1 MHVVRC
7 MLNFDK
13 RHKWPLSPSVN
24 HLVVTLGLAFVF
36 GLSFRLGLGLL
47 FMSPCGDELGG
58 HFMTFIIGIKFLSEV
73 MVKFSPIGMH
83 LIECIASYAPIKSK
97 LQHPREFDYFL
108 CPVNRELNE

>member
-24 HLVVTLGLAFVF
+24 HLAVTLGLAFVF

-47 FMSPCGDELGG
+47 FRSP
-58 HFMTFIIGIKFLSEV
+58 
-73 MVKFSPIGMH
+73 
-83 LIECIASYAPIKSK
+83 LIEKDHLGDRSPEKDC
-97 LQHPREFDYFL
+97 
-108 CPVNRELNE
+108 C